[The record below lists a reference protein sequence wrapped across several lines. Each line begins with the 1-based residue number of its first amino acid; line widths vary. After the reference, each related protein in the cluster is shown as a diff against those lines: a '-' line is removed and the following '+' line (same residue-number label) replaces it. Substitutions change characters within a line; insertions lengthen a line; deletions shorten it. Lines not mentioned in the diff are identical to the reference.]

1 MGRRSKDVEHSIY
14 DVIKKYN
21 KSASESTLKVYAF
34 NIEKLFKD
42 LDTEPINENHEVFEN
57 VDKVLKMLDNQNL
70 SVNTLKNKISSII
83 TYLLS
88 NGTDRGIIQKYSK
101 KVDDLT
107 KKLNDTKDKMEW
119 NDKEEHNLE
128 SISTLKEYV
137 KSMKEKLP
145 NTLNKYSDYLLYMKY
160 LAGAFYLTY
169 PLRSE
174 MADMKIY
181 YKSEYD
187 KLKEDDNETN
197 YLILNPKTKKG
208 YVILNNFK
216 TKKTYGTITFDIN
229 EPELIATFD
238 KYYQSCKKNIKDYKN
253 YILFKHDLEKFSR
266 NDFTKFMNSVFSSTG
281 KKISVNMIRKMVLSE
296 EVYNVPKIKEMSHI
310 MGHSIKTQ
318 ISNYVKD

>member
-1 MGRRSKDVEHSIY
+1 MGRHSKEIEQSIY
-14 DVIKKYN
+14 DVIRKYN
-21 KSASESTLKVYAF
+21 KSASESTLKIYAL
-34 NIEKLFKD
+34 NILKLFKD
-42 LDTEPINENHEVFEN
+42 LDTEPKNDNHEVFED
-57 VDKVLKMLDNQNL
+57 VDKVLKMLDEQKL

-88 NGTDRGIIQKYSK
+88 NGSDKQIIQKYSK
-101 KVDDLT
+101 RVDELT
-107 KKLNDTKDKMEW
+107 KKINETKDKMEW

-128 SISTLKEYV
+128 SISTLKEYI
-137 KSMKEKLP
+137 KSMKDKLP
-145 NTLNKYSDYLLYMKY
+145 NSFNKYSDYLQYMKY

-197 YLILNPKTKKG
+197 YLILNPKTKKA
-208 YVILNNFK
+208 YVILNKFK

-238 KYYQSCKKNIKDYKN
+238 KYYQNCKKNIKDYDN